1 MCFSVFSM
9 TTESLFVETGVVLRL
24 SELLPPSTFDDNGR
38 RPPCPEYIDKV
49 EGMRSGVGLGAV
61 RQLLALTA
69 TACLAPLFSL
79 STADPSLAA
88 TLTVLDAAGA
98 VSALV
103 EDTGHAVV
111 VIPNDEVKSSTV
123 ACDGLL

>member
-1 MCFSVFSM
+1 
-9 TTESLFVETGVVLRL
+9 
-24 SELLPPSTFDDNGR
+24 
-38 RPPCPEYIDKV
+38 
-49 EGMRSGVGLGAV
+49 MRSGVGLGAV

-79 STADPSLAA
+79 STAGPSLAA
-88 TLTVLDAAGA
+88 ILTVLDAAVA

-103 EDTGHAVV
+103 EDTGHAVF
-111 VIPNDEVKSSTV
+111 IPNEEVKSSTL

>member
-1 MCFSVFSM
+1 M
-9 TTESLFVETGVVLRL
+9 ETGVVLRL

-38 RPPCPEYIDKV
+38 PPCPEYIDKV
-49 EGMRSGVGLGAV
+49 EGMSSGVGLGAV

-79 STADPSLAA
+79 STAGPSLAA

-103 EDTGHAVV
+103 EDTGHAVF
-111 VIPNDEVKSSTV
+111 IPNEEVKSSTL

>member
-1 MCFSVFSM
+1 M
-9 TTESLFVETGVVLRL
+9 ETGVVLRL

-38 RPPCPEYIDKV
+38 RPPCPEYMDKV

-79 STADPSLAA
+79 STAGPSLAA

-111 VIPNDEVKSSTV
+111 MSNNEVKSSAV